1 VVSNI
6 AVADRFGTSNPALTK
21 VSSAHDFHLELGTNA
36 TSKFG
41 HKSLACLDF
50 RVAIEPRDGLAL
62 LVHVYLPFRERSI
75 RDFSLL
81 CLWADAV
88 PELDALFILTQSY
101 SISHVIRLQ
110 LVSSPD

>member
-6 AVADRFGTSNPALTK
+6 AVTDRFGTSNPALTK

-81 CLWADAV
+81 CLWGRRCSRA
-88 PELDALFILTQSY
+88 
-101 SISHVIRLQ
+101 
-110 LVSSPD
+110 